1 MKKKSSSLATI
12 WKPRLFIL
20 RGRRLSYYY
29 SEDDKEERGVIDIS
43 SHKVLVANQDSIT
56 TLHATITGAT
66 STARPSS
73 TEPGTKL
80 TIGDGASSAR
90 KSVSTTPF
98 YFKLVPPK
106 SGLPRAVQFTKPT
119 VHYFQVDSLAEGRK
133 WMGEMM
139 KATIEHTAMEFQTT
153 NKQKTISLAKAQSRK
168 ERPPTLKE
176 AGAAAERKEGSAKE
190 ESVKEES
197 MKEESVKDASSWKET
212 GLNIRGLSFDD
223 AKRQEELP
231 SSGHKKIG
239 SLDTSEKSG
248 PLSWLVN
255 LALPE
260 GRF

>member
-56 TLHATITGAT
+56 TFHATITGAT
-66 STARPSS
+66 SAARPPSTESS
-73 TEPGTKL
+73 TKL
-80 TIGDGASSAR
+80 AIGDGASSAR
-90 KSVSTTPF
+90 RSVPTTPF

-133 WMGEMM
+133 WMGEML

-153 NKQKTISLAKAQSRK
+153 NKQKTISLAKARSRR
-168 ERPPTLKE
+168 ERPPALKE
-176 AGAAAERKEGSAKE
+176 AGAATERKE
-190 ESVKEES
+190 EST
-197 MKEESVKDASSWKET
+197 KEESVKDASSWKET

-223 AKRQEELP
+223 AKGQEELP

-248 PLSWLVN
+248 PLSWLAS

>member
-43 SHKVLVANQDSIT
+43 SHKVLVANQDSIM

-66 STARPSS
+66 STACPPSTAS
-73 TEPGTKL
+73 SAKL
-80 TIGDGASSAR
+80 TIGDGAPSAR
-90 KSVSTTPF
+90 KSVPTTPF

-106 SGLPRAVQFTKPT
+106 SGMPRAVQFTKPT

-153 NKQKTISLAKAQSRK
+153 NKQKTISLAKARSRK

-176 AGAAAERKEGSAKE
+176 AGAAAERKDESAKE
-190 ESVKEES
+190 EN

-248 PLSWLVN
+248 PLSWLAN